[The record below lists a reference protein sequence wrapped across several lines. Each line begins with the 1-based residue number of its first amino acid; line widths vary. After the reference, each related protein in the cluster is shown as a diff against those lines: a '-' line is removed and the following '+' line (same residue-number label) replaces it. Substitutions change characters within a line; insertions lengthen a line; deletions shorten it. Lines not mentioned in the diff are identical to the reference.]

1 MSVRKLLVCALLV
14 SPLAACEEAL
24 GPGTPGSSSFVF
36 DYTGVD
42 GEPSA
47 TFEAEG
53 EVPPDYG
60 QGGIPPGD
68 FAFAFRRGSVEPRL
82 VVTAVRSRSDGRFD
96 LMTLELPGDVRPG
109 QALQFGP
116 GCAGADCARMDVTFG
131 VERATNISQTG
142 CSVVTGSGRVQ
153 ALTSRRVA
161 GSFSGTATCVGAFTG
176 QTQIQRGVFD
186 VSVIVPDA

>member
-1 MSVRKLLVCALLV
+1 MSVRKLFVCALLV
-14 SPLAACEEAL
+14 LLAACEEAL

-42 GEPSA
+42 GEPAA

-68 FAFAFRRGSVEPRL
+68 FAFAFRRGDVEPRL
-82 VVTAVRSRSDGRFD
+82 VVTAVRSRADGRFD
-96 LMTLELPGDVRPG
+96 IMTLELPGDVRAG
-109 QALQFGP
+109 QALQFSE
-116 GCAGADCARMDVTFG
+116 GCGGADCARMHVTFG
-131 VERATNISQTG
+131 VERATNISRTG
-142 CSVVTGSGRVQ
+142 CSVVTGQGRVQ
-153 ALTSRRVA
+153 ALTGRRVA

-176 QTQIQRGVFD
+176 QAQIQRGVFD
-186 VSVIVPDA
+186 VAVIVPDA